1 MNKTTL
7 IAFTLLAAGGF
18 ALGWL
23 SSQAPSPANARPAAN
38 DAPRADVAA
47 SAQPGGDSIKVS
59 SERRYAL
66 RPEDVAA
73 DRETPAIAVDAK
85 GRVVVAWA
93 SQTEELERTLF
104 LLRSNDSGA
113 TFEPPVPFRK
123 VPIYKFQSKTP
134 GKTMSFSTHVLP
146 RLTADADTIWLGW
159 VEALKG
165 GPTVQY
171 MVARSTDG
179 GRTFSDPIPAHGET
193 AKRPGFTSLS
203 LGADGTLLTSWL
215 DGRNQVQ
222 QPFLALMPKGTESNR
237 FEKDLLVYAGPEE
250 KGICPCCDLSVAR
263 TSNGQT
269 YVGFRDNDSGHRDI
283 CIARSSSERPGTFE
297 PPVPV
302 TSQHWK
308 FDGCPHDGPS
318 LALAGDQLHLLWMD
332 AHTGKNRVYAASS
345 TLDSAALAFTP
356 RTLPAFSAESTQ
368 GHPKLIADASQA
380 LHAVWDE
387 SLEPAPTSSNVGAAS
402 PSAPPAK
409 AAGESHGHG
418 TTPSSA
424 DGGRAIVYT
433 KASPNGEFQ
442 KSRAVAAR
450 PGVFQLNPSLAVSPS
465 GQVFICWNELDT
477 EGKQVVVVQLAP
489 EK

>member
-7 IAFTLLAAGGF
+7 IAFTLLAVGGF

-38 DAPRADVAA
+38 DVSRADVAA

-93 SQTEELERTLF
+93 SQTDELERTLF

-179 GRTFSDPIPAHGET
+179 GRTFSDPIPAHGEA

-222 QPFLALMPKGTESNR
+222 QPFLALMPKGTESKKR
-237 FEKDLLVYAGPEE
+237 FETDLLVYAGPEA

-263 TSNGQT
+263 TRNGQT

-283 CIARSSSERPGTFE
+283 CIAKSSSERPGTFE

-318 LALAGDQLHLLWMD
+318 LALAGDRLHLLWMD

-345 TLDSAALAFTP
+345 ALDSAALAFTP

-368 GHPKLIADASQA
+368 GHPKLIADATQA

-387 SLEPAPTSSNVGAAS
+387 SLEPTPT
-402 PSAPPAK
+402 
-409 AAGESHGHG
+409 
-418 TTPSSA
+418 SSA

-442 KSRAVAAR
+442 KSRAVTAR